1 MASGKRSSAG
11 ERVLEGRHVIGLFFL
26 MLLFSGVFFTLGYV
40 MGRNQL
46 EDQVRAASP
55 RGAEAELPL
64 KAEKPAKAGKNNN
77 AVVAPAPADNSET
90 STDPNTTAPSSDW
103 QFYKAGE
110 KSASNVNER
119 LKPAAPAS
127 TATTAPTGS
136 ASGSTAKTVPASAK
150 ATSAPAGKSA
160 GVVASAPKG
169 SYYLQVAAVRSEGD
183 ALSLANELH
192 KKKFPAFVQTP
203 QGDKYYRVQ
212 VGPYTDQKAMQNA
225 KKGLETAGFK
235 AIIKH

>member
-11 ERVLEGRHVIGLFFL
+11 ERILEGRHVIGLFFL

-46 EDQVRAASP
+46 EGQVRAASTH
-55 RGAEAELPL
+55 GSDTIVPL
-64 KAEKPAKAGKNNN
+64 KPEPAARQGKSP
-77 AVVAPAPADNSET
+77 VSTPGTSDPAPDAIAT
-90 STDPNTTAPSSDW
+90 PPSSEW
-103 QFYKAGE
+103 EFYRAGDK
-110 KSASNVNER
+110 KSSNDR
-119 LKPAAPAS
+119 LKPAPAS
-127 TATTAPTGS
+127 S
-136 ASGSTAKTVPASAK
+136 ASSQPKTISTSAK
-150 ATSAPAGKSA
+150 AAAPSPARPT
-160 GVVASAPKG
+160 VAASGIPHG
-169 SYYLQVAAVRSEGD
+169 SYLLQVAALRTESD
-183 ALSLANELH
+183 AISVAKELQ

-212 VGPYTDQKAMQNA
+212 VGPYTDDKAMQAA

>member
-1 MASGKRSSAG
+1 MAASRKSSAG

-46 EDQVRAASP
+46 DAQVRAASTP
-55 RGAEAELPL
+55 INDPPTSS
-64 KAEKPAKAGKNNN
+64 KPATAQKQGKT
-77 AVVAPAPADNSET
+77 AVSTPGNS
-90 STDPNTTAPSSDW
+90 DTTADSNPATPPTPDW
-103 QFYKAGE
+103 EFYHDGNKN
-110 KSASNVNER
+110 SPNDH
-119 LKPAAPAS
+119 LKPAPPAS
-127 TATTAPTGS
+127 SATQPRPI
-136 ASGSTAKTVPASAK
+136 PASAK
-150 ATSAPAGKSA
+150 SSSPNRSTTGAPAIPRGA
-160 GVVASAPKG
+160 
-169 SYYLQVAAVRSEGD
+169 YLLQVAALRTESD
-183 ALSLANELH
+183 ALSVARDLV

-212 VGPYTDQKAMQNA
+212 VGPYTDQKAMLAA

>member
-1 MASGKRSSAG
+1 MAASRKSSAG

-46 EDQVRAASP
+46 DAQVRAASTPVNDPPASLKPPAAQKQGKTAVSTPGNPDTGTDPSAATPPTPDWEFYRAGDKNSSNDHLKPAPPAASSAQPRPIAASAKSSSPSRGAASAPAIP
-55 RGAEAELPL
+55 RGAY
-64 KAEKPAKAGKNNN
+64 
-77 AVVAPAPADNSET
+77 
-90 STDPNTTAPSSDW
+90 
-103 QFYKAGE
+103 F
-110 KSASNVNER
+110 
-119 LKPAAPAS
+119 
-127 TATTAPTGS
+127 
-136 ASGSTAKTVPASAK
+136 
-150 ATSAPAGKSA
+150 
-160 GVVASAPKG
+160 
-169 SYYLQVAAVRSEGD
+169 LQVAALRTESD
-183 ALSLANELH
+183 ALSVASDLR

-212 VGPYTDQKAMQNA
+212 VGPYTDQKAMQTA